1 MSINLEKREELKG
14 LLIQNVDYG
23 FIPNIPKPVLFKS
36 GAEKIAIS
44 LSLDVKL
51 SIVKFEPEFVA
62 IECKLLNNE
71 GLEVI
76 NAFGSAEMSEPKFS
90 PVDKKTGEL
99 VKKGNNQILKMAQ
112 KRAFV
117 SAVLMYAGLS
127 SGFDLEGGE
136 DDDAEDKGTL
146 HQRTNNSNDRLAELK
161 QMISKC
167 YSLKDLKNINE
178 QYSKDIIALRLSNDV
193 ENKRKELWN
202 NWFNQFTKDLEGCE
216 TAQDIEQVQIKHK
229 WLIESKD
236 YKSLCEK
243 LIKEIKVNLK
253 V

>member
-1 MSINLEKREELKG
+1 MSISLEKRQELKG

-44 LSLDVKL
+44 LSLDIRL
-51 SIVKFEPEFVA
+51 YIVKFDPEFVA
-62 IECKLLNNE
+62 IECKLLNSE
-71 GLEVI
+71 GVEVI
-76 NAFGSAEMSEPKFS
+76 NAFGSAESSEPKFKS
-90 PVDKKTGEL
+90 
-99 VKKGNNQILKMAQ
+99 KGNNQILKMAQ

-117 SAVLMYAGLS
+117 SAVLMYSGLS

-136 DDDAEDKGTL
+136 EEEIEDKGTL
-146 HQRTNNSNDRLAELK
+146 HQRTTNSNNRLTELK
-161 QMISKC
+161 NMISKC

-178 QYSKDIIALRLSNDV
+178 QYSKDIIALGLSNDV
-193 ENKRKELWN
+193 EAKRKDLWN
-202 NWFNQFTKDLEGCE
+202 KWFNQFTKDLEDCE
-216 TAQDIEQVQIKHK
+216 NAEDIEDVQKKHK
-229 WLIESKD
+229 WLIDNKD
-236 YKSLCEK
+236 YKFLCEK

>member
-71 GLEVI
+71 GVEVI

-90 PVDKKTGEL
+90 PIDRKSGEII
-99 VKKGNNQILKMAQ
+99 KKGNNQILKMAQ

-117 SAVLMYAGLS
+117 SAILMYAGLS

-136 DDDAEDKGTL
+136 DEEIEDKRTL
-146 HQRTNNSNDRLAELK
+146 HQRTTNSNDRITELK

-167 YSLKDLKNINE
+167 YSLKDIKNLNE
-178 QYSKDIIALRLSNDV
+178 QYGKDITALGLTN
-193 ENKRKELWN
+193 ELEDQKKKAWQ
-202 NWFNQFTKDLEGCE
+202 NWFNQFTKDLEACE
-216 TAQDIEQVQIKHK
+216 TAQDIEQVQTKYK
-229 WLIESKD
+229 WLIENKD
-236 YKSLCEK
+236 YKGLCEK

>member
-14 LLIQNVDYG
+14 LLVQKVDYG
-23 FIPNIPKPVLFKS
+23 FIPSIPKPVLFKS

-62 IECKLLNNE
+62 IECKLFNDQ
-71 GLEVI
+71 GTEVI
-76 NAFGSAEMSEPKFS
+76 NAFGSAESNEPKF
-90 PVDKKTGEL
+90 KN
-99 VKKGNNQILKMAQ
+99 KGNNQILKMAQ

-136 DDDAEDKGTL
+136 DEEVEDKGTL
-146 HQRTNNSNDRLAELK
+146 HQRTTNSNDRLSELK

-167 YSLKDLKNINE
+167 YSLKDLKVINE
-178 QYSKDIIALRLSNDV
+178 QYAKDITALGLTNDV
-193 ENKRKELWN
+193 EAKRKDLWN
-202 NWFNQFTKDLEGCE
+202 NWFNQFTKDLEICE
-216 TAQDIEQVQIKHK
+216 TGKDIEQVQIKHK

-243 LIKEIKVNLK
+243 LIKEIKINLK